1 MNIVDCRNRN
11 KIHEELTK
19 KNPFDQTFLD
29 TPVLSSKGKL
39 FLYHF
44 RSLEYS
50 VLFFFHCNTEIC

>member
-1 MNIVDCRNRN
+1 MNIADCRHRK

-19 KNPFDQTFLD
+19 KPFDQTFPD

-44 RSLEYS
+44 RSLKSS
-50 VLFFFHCNTEIC
+50 VLLFFHFKTKIC

>member
-19 KNPFDQTFLD
+19 KNRSIKSSPD
-29 TPVLSSKGKL
+29 TSVLSSKGKL

-44 RSLEYS
+44 RSLECS
-50 VLFFFHCNTEIC
+50 VLFFFHFKTEIC